1 MTNSYSSYQ
10 VSGVSRQ
17 KKIQSFRDLMIWQKS
32 RKLVKQIYILSKAF
46 PKSEIYG
53 LTSQIRRCSVS
64 VPSNIA
70 EGFQRHSKKEYLQF
84 LYISYGSL
92 AELETQLV
100 LARDLNYL
108 TLKETELIL
117 ENVVTIQK
125 MINSLISKLKSSGR

>member
-1 MTNSYSSYQ
+1 
-10 VSGVSRQ
+10 
-17 KKIQSFRDLMIWQKS
+17 MIWQKS